1 MYRIWFGNDIGKFRI
16 FIWKIYIVLSTTCTK
31 LIVCFLISTVLSA
44 DGMVGEKVMRG
55 GSKVKSG
62 RYPRPVLGLHMVLH
76 IRVSTITWFSSLSVY
91 RHREKNHQLFSKS
104 QKLKKNYYSRI
115 IMNSRFFYYSGLIEF

>member
-1 MYRIWFGNDIGKFRI
+1 MYRIWFGNDIGKLRI

-62 RYPRPVLGLHMVLH
+62 TRDQSLGYIWSCILEFPRLPGFHLCRF
-76 IRVSTITWFSSLSVY
+76 IDIEKRTISYFQKV
-91 RHREKNHQLFSKS
+91 KS
-104 QKLKKNYYSRI
+104 LKKNYYSRI
-115 IMNSRFFYYSGLIEF
+115 VMNSRFFYYSGLIEF